1 MSNLYKYYE
10 KQFNLSYWNF
20 INDNLDKPWEWKYL
34 TSNPNITMNIIEKN
48 LDKNWNWKYISLN
61 PNLTWEFLENNLNF
75 LLTDLEEC
83 NSFWTYL
90 TQHPNIS
97 RSSKKEIHYF
107 DREFKRGDNWYKGHF
122 VTKFTKFLASSGDIL
137 NSD

>member
-1 MSNLYKYYE
+1 MSNFYKYYE

-75 LLTDLEEC
+75 LLTDLDLEEC
-83 NSFWTYL
+83 TYFWTYL
-90 TQHPNIS
+90 TQHPNINWDIIE
-97 RSSKKEIHYF
+97 KNL
-107 DREFKRGDNWYKGHF
+107 DRP
-122 VTKFTKFLASSGDIL
+122 
-137 NSD
+137 